1 MLFCDADIRKA
12 PEAVNCAYPKVRREG
27 CSGQWPAWVNTYW
40 PTRHT
45 TRLTSLKTKAVGL
58 PAFGWSYDGLSRT
71 ARQFRRRHNRI
82 IICPSRSAAAS
93 SWLHPG
99 CWARE
104 AGCCKRP
111 AAPPQ
116 TGPRF
121 EDLKLR
127 RRRRLSSPGRLED
140 SLAIAGSGPGPF

>member
-1 MLFCDADIRKA
+1 MLSCDADIRKA

-45 TRLTSLKTKAVGL
+45 TRLTSLKTKDVGL
-58 PAFGWSYDGLSRT
+58 PAFGWSYDDVQADRPP
-71 ARQFRRRHNRI
+71 RV
-82 IICPSRSAAAS
+82 
-93 SWLHPG
+93 PG
-99 CWARE
+99 CTLA
-104 AGCCKRP
+104 AGLGRPVCCKRP

-127 RRRRLSSPGRLED
+127 RRRRL
-140 SLAIAGSGPGPF
+140 